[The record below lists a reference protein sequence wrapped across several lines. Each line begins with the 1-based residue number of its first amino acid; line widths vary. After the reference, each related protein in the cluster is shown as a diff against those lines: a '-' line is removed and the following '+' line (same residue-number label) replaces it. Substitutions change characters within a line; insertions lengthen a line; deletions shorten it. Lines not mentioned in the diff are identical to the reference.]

1 MLLAP
6 LVALLCAA
14 LSLAGSVST
23 QRVGRGLN
31 IARQTDTDGLQT
43 NVTWDEYSL
52 MINGERMFMFSG
64 EVHPYRMPVQ
74 SLHLDIFQKI
84 KSMGFNTVSFYVFWG
99 IVEPKRGTISFEG
112 FRDLQ
117 PFFDAAMEA
126 GIYLMARPGPYI
138 NAETTAGGFP
148 GWGTYTPGLWRT
160 SNTTYYEAWQDYV
173 STIGHILAENQFSK
187 GGPVI
192 LVQSENEYTG
202 WATGYSEDFVYEAEL
217 LSAWRATGIDVPITF
232 NDASP
237 EGHYMTVNIW
247 GYDSYPNGF
256 DCSNPY
262 TWGADAVPEYL
273 YGAQQE
279 YDPKGPNAVYEYQG
293 GAFDGWGGS
302 GYNTCAIL
310 TGPDF
315 ERVFYKN
322 EIAMSTTYL
331 NLYMAYGGTNWGGI
345 AHPGV
350 YTSYDYGSAIAEDR
364 TLREKYYELK
374 LQANFLRVSPAYL
387 TTRPMNLYAN
397 QGAFTGNDALLTTQV
412 LDVVGGQT
420 GFYVVRLNDS
430 SSNAM
435 EMYTLTL
442 PTSAGNLTIPVLG
455 GQLMLDGKDSKIH
468 VVDYAAGASTLLY
481 STGEIMTWATIDG
494 RDIVL
499 VYGNAGELHETAFK
513 FSGSVPSAT
522 VVSGS
527 GTIKTETINSTNLVI
542 QYTTTG
548 QTVVEV
554 GSDTLLYILDRA
566 NAYEF
571 WVLYPPTTGAFANY
585 STTNPILV
593 KGGYFLRSA
602 EIDGSTLALTGDLNT
617 TTTSFEIIAPAA
629 SSKQVTFNG
638 EPLTLEATSYGT
650 ATAEKT
656 ATFPAVDLP
665 TLESLTWKTAD
676 SLPEIQPTYNDALWT
691 TADHTTTVN
700 PTQPSTPVVLYA
712 GDYGYHTGN
721 ILWRAHFTATGA
733 ETGFTANIQG
743 GSAFGYSIWLGSSFL
758 GSWVGDAVHESYEGT
773 FAFPSTL
780 TEGEEYVLT
789 IVQDHMGYEEDWTAA
804 SDDFKAPRGLLS
816 YSFEGSNATSVSVW
830 KVIGNLHGEDYV
842 DTTRG
847 PLNEGGLYGE
857 RQGWHLP
864 GFDDSAWAEGAPTT
878 GISQA
883 GVSFYRTTFNL
894 NVPQGV
900 DYPMAVVVSNIT
912 TNPYFRSQ
920 IYVNG
925 YQFGKYVNSVGPQ
938 VSFAVPQGILN
949 YNGMNT
955 LAISLWAQGASGAK
969 LNSLALETT
978 AMVETSMSPVVNQPM
993 PAWSP
998 RPGAT

>member
-1 MLLAP
+1 MLFSK
-6 LVALLCAA
+6 LVALLSAT
-14 LSLAGSVST
+14 LVLASSKPRSV
-23 QRVGRGLN
+23 QKLN
-31 IARQTDTDGLQT
+31 IIRDTDGLQT

-64 EVHPYRMPVQ
+64 EVHPYRMPSQ
-74 SLHLDIFQKI
+74 SLYLDILQKV

-99 IVEPKRGTISFEG
+99 IVEPKRGVISFEG

-148 GWGTYTPGLWRT
+148 GWGTYTPSLWRT
-160 SNTTYYEAWQDYV
+160 SNTTYYEAWQNYV
-173 STIGHILAENQFSK
+173 STTAHILAENQITN
-187 GGPVI
+187 GGPII

-202 WATGYSEDFVYEAEL
+202 WAPGYSEDFTYEAEL
-217 LSAWRATGIDVPITF
+217 LSAWRTAGIKVPITF

-237 EGHYMTVNIW
+237 EGHYLTVNIW

-256 DCSNPY
+256 DCSSPY
-262 TWGADAVPEYL
+262 TWASNAVPTYFWSAHEEY
-273 YGAQQE
+273 APE
-279 YDPKGPNAVYEYQG
+279 EPNAVYEYQG

-302 GYNTCAIL
+302 GYDTCAIL

-315 ERVFYKN
+315 ERG
-322 EIAMSTTYL
+322 S
-331 NLYMAYGGTNWGGI
+331 NL
-345 AHPGV
+345 HV
-350 YTSYDYGSAIAEDR
+350 EGSAIAEDR

-387 TTRPMNLYAN
+387 TTRPMNSYSN
-397 QGAFTGNDALLTTQV
+397 QGAFTGNQALLTTQV
-412 LDVVGGQT
+412 LDVVGNQT
-420 GFYVVRLNDS
+420 GFYVIRQANA

-442 PTSAGNLTIPVLG
+442 PTSVGNLTVPVLG
-455 GQLMLDGKDSKIH
+455 GQLTLDGKDSKVH
-468 VVDYAAGASTLLY
+468 VVDYAAGANTLLY
-481 STGEIMTWATIDG
+481 STAEITTWATIDG
-494 RDIVL
+494 RDIIV

-513 FSGSVPSAT
+513 FDGTVPAAT

-527 GTIKTETINSTNLVI
+527 EQLKSETINSTNLVI

-554 GSDTLLYILDRA
+554 GSDVLLYILDRA

-571 WVLYPPTTGAFANY
+571 WVLYPPTTGAYANY
-585 STTNPILV
+585 STADPILV
-593 KGGYFLRSA
+593 KGGYFIRSV
-602 EIDGSTLALTGDLNT
+602 DVSGSTLALLGDLNST
-617 TTTSFEIIAPAA
+617 ASFEIIAPAA
-629 SSKQVTFNG
+629 SSAQVTFNG
-638 EPLTLEATSYGT
+638 EPLTLEKTSYGT
-650 ATAEKT
+650 LTAEKT
-656 ATFPAVDLP
+656 VSLPQVNIP

-676 SLPEIQPTYNDALWT
+676 SLPEITPTYDDSSWT
-691 TADHTTTVN
+691 TANHTTTVN

-721 ILWRAHFTATGA
+721 ILWRAHFTSLGA
-733 ETGFTANIQG
+733 ETGFTLNVQG
-743 GSAFGYSIWLGSSFL
+743 GSAFGYSVWLDSSFI
-758 GSWVGDAVHESYEGT
+758 GSWVGDAVYESYQSSFSFPGT
-773 FAFPSTL
+773 LSKGSAH
-780 TEGEEYVLT
+780 VLT
-789 IVQDHMGYEEDWTAA
+789 ILQDHMGYEEDWTAA

-816 YSFEGSNATSVSVW
+816 YSFEGSNATTVDLW
-830 KVIGNLHGEDYV
+830 KVIGNLGGEDYV

-864 GFDDSAWAEGAPTT
+864 DFDDSYWADGLPTN
-878 GISQA
+878 GISSA
-883 GVSFYRTTFNL
+883 GVSFYRTTFEL
-894 NVPQGV
+894 DIPSGV
-900 DYPMAVVVSNIT
+900 DYPMAIVTTNMT

-920 IYVNG
+920 FYVNG

-938 VSFAVPQGILN
+938 QAFPVPQGILN
-949 YNGMNT
+949 YNGLNT
-955 LAISLWAQGASGAK
+955 LAVSLWAHENEGAK
-969 LNSLALETT
+969 LSSIALEVL
-978 AMVETSMSPVVNQPM
+978 AQVESSMAAVVNQPM
-993 PAWSP
+993 PPWTP
-998 RPGAT
+998 RPGAS